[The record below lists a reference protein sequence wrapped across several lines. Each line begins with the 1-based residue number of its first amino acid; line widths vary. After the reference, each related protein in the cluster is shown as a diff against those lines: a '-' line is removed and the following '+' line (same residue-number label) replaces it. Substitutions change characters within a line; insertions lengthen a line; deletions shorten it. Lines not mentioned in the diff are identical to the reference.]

1 MAYRELPF
9 VGVISANSIVKENFI
24 IAGGNFASASNQ
36 IADFNVSSG
45 DESLLRVGQTIYS
58 VAGVVPTNAT
68 ITNINGSLI
77 TMDTTASADA
87 ASDTIGI
94 STPSGS
100 YLFQSAS
107 FTDPRGELSVG
118 SITGSDDDPNARFAV
133 LGVAKRSGAT
143 RPGAFHL
150 YNVSEVVY
158 DNIGSSEISFF
169 VEWGEEGTEADSGDI
184 LQTSETTMVILD
196 KTASGSLAAG
206 ISREITG
213 LEGVVAGSEVAGY
226 NLAITQY
233 LSDLSGSAGTSATG
247 SFTGSFTGSVLG
259 DLIGTASIA
268 DFATTAS
275 YISTASFAD
284 TATTAS
290 LALEAITAS
299 LALQAES
306 ASVAAR
312 ATTLSPDATAS
323 FADRATTA
331 SIADE
336 LSQLATASFALTASH
351 ALNVPNTASHA
362 LTAVT
367 ASQADRATSASIADE
382 LSQLATASFADS
394 ATTASYALYAVSA
407 SHEIIHEESS
417 SLAETASL
425 AISLSPEATASQA
438 DSATTASFALTA
450 SHALNVPD
458 TASHAL
464 TAVSA
469 SIADELSQLAT
480 ASFADSA
487 TSASYA
493 ETASYAFSASVEI
506 TKEVSSS
513 LADTASFAQSGDG
526 DFSGVFSGSNY
537 STEFTFDGEVLNVMG
552 NVFVQGT
559 LDAATKNFK
568 IQHPTM
574 PAYYLVHSSLEGP
587 ERGIY
592 HRGKLKTSNIIHLP
606 DYWLELTDDTD
617 ITVQLTPIGNSC
629 QHFVKSVSREEI
641 EVGCDC
647 GKPHCFYIVHA
658 QRYNEGKFE
667 ILEPKLKKS
676 L

>member
-9 VGVISANSIVKENFI
+9 VGVISADSIVKENFI

-45 DESLLRVGQTIYS
+45 DENLLRVGQTIFS
-58 VAGVVPTNAT
+58 VAGVVPTNAV

-77 TMDTTASADA
+77 TMDVTASADA

-107 FTDPRGELSVG
+107 FTDPRGELNVSN
-118 SITGSDDDPNARFAV
+118 ITGSDDDPNARFAI
-133 LGVAKRSGAT
+133 LGVAKRNGST

-158 DNIGSSEISFF
+158 DNVGSAELSFF

-206 ISREITG
+206 MSRETTG
-213 LEGVVAGSEVAGY
+213 LENIVAGSETAGY

-233 LSDLSGSAGTSATG
+233 LSDLSGSAGSSFTGSFSG
-247 SFTGSFTGSVLG
+247 SFTGSLLG
-259 DLIGTASIA
+259 DVIGTASIS

-284 TATTAS
+284 KSTTAS

-351 ALNVPNTASHA
+351 ALNVPDTASHA

-367 ASQADRATSASIADE
+367 
-382 LSQLATASFADS
+382 
-394 ATTASYALYAVSA
+394 
-407 SHEIIHEESS
+407 
-417 SLAETASL
+417 
-425 AISLSPEATASQA
+425 
-438 DSATTASFALTA
+438 
-450 SHALNVPD
+450 
-458 TASHAL
+458 
-464 TAVSA
+464 A

-526 DFSGVFSGSNY
+526 DFSGIFSGSNY
-537 STEFTFDGEVLNVMG
+537 STEFTFEGDTLIVSG
-552 NVFVQGT
+552 NVFVDGT
-559 LDAATKNFK
+559 LDAATKNFR
-568 IQHPTM
+568 IQHPKWR
-574 PAYYLVHSSLEGP
+574 V
-587 ERGIY
+587 
-592 HRGKLKTSNIIHLP
+592 II
-606 DYWLELTDDTD
+606 
-617 ITVQLTPIGNSC
+617 
-629 QHFVKSVSREEI
+629 
-641 EVGCDC
+641 
-647 GKPHCFYIVHA
+647 
-658 QRYNEGKFE
+658 
-667 ILEPKLKKS
+667 
-676 L
+676 

>member
-9 VGVISANSIVKENFI
+9 VGVISADSIVKENFI

-36 IADFNVSSG
+36 IADFSVSSG
-45 DESLLRVGQTIYS
+45 DENLLRVGQTIFS

-133 LGVAKRSGAT
+133 LGVAKRGGAT

-158 DNIGSSEISFF
+158 DNINTSELSFF
-169 VEWGEEGTEADSGDI
+169 VEWGEEGTEADSGDT
-184 LQTSETTMVILD
+184 LQTSETSMVILD

-213 LEGVVAGSEVAGY
+213 LESVVAGSEVAGY

-233 LSDLSGSAGTSATG
+233 LSDLSGSIGGASATG
-247 SFTGSFTGSVLG
+247 SFSGSFTGSLLG
-259 DLIGTASIA
+259 DVLGTASIA

-284 TATTAS
+284 SATSAS
-290 LALEAITAS
+290 IALEAITAS
-299 LALQAES
+299 LALQALS

-323 FADRATTA
+323 FADRATTS

-351 ALNVPNTASHA
+351 ALNVPDTASHA

-367 ASQADRATSASIADE
+367 
-382 LSQLATASFADS
+382 
-394 ATTASYALYAVSA
+394 
-407 SHEIIHEESS
+407 
-417 SLAETASL
+417 
-425 AISLSPEATASQA
+425 
-438 DSATTASFALTA
+438 
-450 SHALNVPD
+450 
-458 TASHAL
+458 
-464 TAVSA
+464 A

-493 ETASYAFSASVEI
+493 ETASYAVSASHEI
-506 TKEVSSS
+506 VKEVSSS
-513 LADTASFAQSGDG
+513 FADTASFAQSGDG

-537 STEFTFDGEVLNVMG
+537 STEFTFEGDTLIVSG
-552 NVFVQGT
+552 NVFVDGT

-568 IQHPTM
+568 INHPTM
-574 PAYYLVHSSLEGP
+574 EGYYLVHSSLEGP

-667 ILEPKLKKS
+667 ILEPKRNKS